1 MSRRSRGQWFSAV
14 SFLGQGKTKGNR
26 AMRPETRPLRLE
38 ALEDRR
44 VLAAVVVGTAAHAL
58 NGDTSSIAALIAS
71 PGPDGISLFEAIQAA
86 NATAGDH
93 SISFAP
99 GVAGATINIGGGL
112 PTITGNLTM
121 NGPITLYGND
131 NVRGL
136 TIAAGA
142 NVSITG
148 FSIKRSYAELGGA
161 IHNSGTLTFTGGSLT
176 ENFAY
181 DGGAIYNAPG
191 ATMTVTETTMRY
203 NEVEGSGGAIFN
215 DGTLTVS
222 HSRRGYNVSFGFQE
236 GAGSDG
242 TLKNAKG
249 ILQNKALGN
258 GGGIYNN
265 GQLTVTDVSIIWNHA
280 EQVGGGIFNA
290 GTATVNGIV
299 GNAIDYAPGINH
311 PVSVS
316 AISYNTGFYNGSG
329 GVHNVGALT
338 LNGASVLSNSGG
350 VWNPSGGVVSS
361 GTLTVVNSM
370 IGDNHGAAGINSSGT
385 ATIINSN
392 IYANRGMGIWSS
404 GPLTLYNSVVAA
416 NVNGDVGSSVPIT
429 GSHNFVA
436 DGSGTGLVGTLTGD
450 PKLEPPRFPADGLVP
465 VMRPLPDSPLLNAGN
480 NSAVPSGTTTDQRG
494 VTRIKEGTVDIGP
507 VEFGPE
513 TIVVTTLVDESDG
526 TIDPAVGA
534 GRSLREIIAH
544 IAENFARPNEYSS
557 VLENVTILFA
567 PGLTGTLALTQG
579 ALAIRWSDVTIVGP
593 GAQLLTIDGDAIQ
606 SDYGGLFYLER
617 SAVAMSGLTF
627 ANGNATQ
634 VGGAI
639 HVDSGSLTLSDA
651 VFVGNTVTLAPN
663 AYGLGG
669 AISSYGSLYVSNVA
683 FTGNSSRRG
692 GAISS
697 EGRLQIDGGIFTGNS
712 AQAGGAIETRFR
724 NSSDGDWVYQRPA
737 VRNSLFIGN
746 SATVMGGAIM
756 NSSYGDGYKAELEI
770 LNSTFVDNTS
780 EIRGGA
786 IYNTQVLTVDN
797 STFYG
802 NGAANAGNFFAAAGG
817 AIDSG
822 GLIFEHPQQP
832 GSYGSEPL
840 TGDVTLRNNI
850 FTGTTAG
857 AAVHFGADFSGP
869 RTGNYNLVEDGSGG
883 LANTIVGS
891 PLLGPLQ
898 DNGGPTW
905 TMAPLAG
912 SPAINGGDPTS
923 VAGAG
928 VVPLVDQRG
937 AGYSRVLGWRIDLG
951 AVEVASGDFNNDGR
965 VDGADF
971 LAWQRQYGSTATPSG
986 SGADGDGTGS
996 IDGADLNVWREQ
1008 FGQPSGGGA
1017 AVAAAPASVMQV
1029 TGPEPKLAA
1038 VVAFTPSAETSANS
1052 GATERDAAFVAFAQA
1067 EEAWRVRPVVK
1078 ATNWRELRAKA
1089 WAAEAGV
1096 GLASRRLRH
1105 DDGNRSDSHAELES
1119 CFAALG
1125 EEEQAD
1131 AAVDEFG
1138 AALVGEW

>member
-1 MSRRSRGQWFSAV
+1 MSRRSRGQWLSAI
-14 SFLGQGKTKGNR
+14 SFLGRGKTKRNR
-26 AMRPETRPLRLE
+26 ATRPEARPLRLE
-38 ALEDRR
+38 PLEDRR

-58 NGDTSSIAALIAS
+58 NGDTSSIAALIAN
-71 PGPDGISLFEAIQAA
+71 PGADGISLFEAIQAA

-99 GVAGATINIGGGL
+99 AVAGSTINIGGGL

-142 NVSITG
+142 NVSVTG

-161 IHNSGTLTFTGGSLT
+161 IHNSGTLTFAGGSLT
-176 ENFAY
+176 ENFATY
-181 DGGAIYNAPG
+181 GGAIYNAPG

-222 HSRRGYNVSFGFQE
+222 HSRRGYNISFGFQE

-265 GQLTVTDVSIIWNHA
+265 GQLTVTDVSIISNHA

-299 GNAIDYAPGINH
+299 GNTIDYPPGFGR
-311 PVSVS
+311 PVSLS

-329 GVHNVGALT
+329 GVHNAGTLT

-370 IGDNHGAAGINSSGT
+370 IGDNYGAAGINSSGT

-392 IYANRGMGIWSS
+392 IYANRGMGVWSS
-404 GPLTLYNSVVAA
+404 GALTLYNSVVAA
-416 NVNGDVGSSVPIT
+416 NVNGDVGSTVVIT

-494 VTRIKEGTVDIGP
+494 ITRIKEGTVDIGP

-567 PGLTGTLALTQG
+567 PGLTGTLALTRG

-606 SDYGGLFYLER
+606 TSRGGILALA
-617 SAVAMSGLTF
+617 SSVVVISGLTF
-627 ANGNATQ
+627 ANGNAAHG
-634 VGGAI
+634 GGAI
-639 HVDSGSLTLSDA
+639 YIDRGRLTVSEA
-651 VFVGNTVTLAPN
+651 AFVGNKVTSE
-663 AYGLGG
+663 YGDGG
-669 AISSYGSLYVSNVA
+669 AIASNGALYVSNVT
-683 FTGNSSRRG
+683 FTDNTAADLG
-692 GAISS
+692 GAILS
-697 EGRLQIDGGIFTGNS
+697 EGPLEVDGSTFTENS
-712 AQAGGAIETRFR
+712 AEVAGAIANQFR
-724 NSSDGDWVYQRPA
+724 NELNGGYETPTI
-737 VRNSLFIGN
+737 RNSLFISN
-746 SATVMGGAIM
+746 SAAVMGGAIM
-756 NSSYGDGYKAELEI
+756 NSSYGNGYKAELAI
-770 LNSTFVDNTS
+770 LNSTFVGNTS

-786 IYNTQVLTVDN
+786 IYNTQVLTVDS

-802 NGAANAGNFFAAAGG
+802 NEAANAGNFFAAAGG

-832 GSYGSEPL
+832 GSYGVEPFI
-840 TGDVTLRNNI
+840 GNVTLRNNVI
-850 FTGTTAG
+850 AGTTAG
-857 AAVHFGADFSGP
+857 ADVHFGADFSGP
-869 RTGNYNLVEDGSGG
+869 RTGSYNLIEDGSGG
-883 LANTIVGS
+883 LANTIVGD

-905 TMAPLAG
+905 TMTPLAG
-912 SPAINGGDPTS
+912 SAAINGGDPAS
-923 VAGAG
+923 VAGVAG
-928 VVPLVDQRG
+928 VPLVDQRG
-937 AGYSRVLGWRIDLG
+937 AGHARVLGWRIDLG
-951 AVEVASGDFNNDGR
+951 AVEVASGDFNYDGQ

-971 LAWQRQYGSTATPSG
+971 LQWQRQFSSSATPSG
-986 SGADGDGTGS
+986 SGADGDGSGAV
-996 IDGADLNVWREQ
+996 DGDDLDVWRGQ
-1008 FGQPSGGGA
+1008 FGEPDA
-1017 AVAAAPASVMQV
+1017 IAPMAVALTTIPDKASATADDTTLEADEVSTPPTAAIVSEQD
-1029 TGPEPKLAA
+1029 LIDSN
-1038 VVAFTPSAETSANS
+1038 FT
-1052 GATERDAAFVAFAQA
+1052 VFAQSHDDLHDHPSLKQID
-1067 EEAWRVRPVVK
+1067 WR
-1078 ATNWRELRAKA
+1078 ALRA
-1089 WAAEAGV
+1089 AAEVVMTSPVDNWKMDSRLSDDHADDARRGWEAFFS
-1096 GLASRRLRH
+1096 GL
-1105 DDGNRSDSHAELES
+1105 DQE
-1119 CFAALG
+1119 G
-1125 EEEQAD
+1125 ED
-1131 AAVDEFG
+1131 ATFEDFKQS
-1138 AALVGEW
+1138 LVGTI